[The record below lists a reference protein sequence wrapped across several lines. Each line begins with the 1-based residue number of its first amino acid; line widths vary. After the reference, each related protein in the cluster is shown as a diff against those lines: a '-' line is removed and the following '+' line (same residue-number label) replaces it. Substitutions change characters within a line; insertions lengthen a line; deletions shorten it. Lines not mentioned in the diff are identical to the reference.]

1 MVATE
6 VERGAEGEVP
16 VKLLLSDALYAA
28 LVVFA
33 VCATTVPKW
42 AAAMLAFGFGWTAS
56 RDLLEWSR
64 R

>member
-1 MVATE
+1 M
-6 VERGAEGEVP
+6 
-16 VKLLLSDALYAA
+16 KLLLSDALYAA

-33 VCATTVPKW
+33 VCAPTVPKW

-56 RDLLEWSR
+56 RDLLDWSR